1 MDDATKEKILKWIE
15 DNHEHHSYEDIE
27 RQDGS
32 GIFDEKWSDCTDS
45 SFPYVNSIELEKF
58 IKSL

>member
-1 MDDATKEKILKWIE
+1 MSDEVRQQILTWIM
-15 DNHEHHSYEDIE
+15 DNHEHHAYEDIE

-32 GIFDEKWSDCTDS
+32 GTFDEVWVDCTAADS
-45 SFPYVNSIELEKF
+45 PYVNSLELEKF